1 MTEKD
6 FISEEIGRLKNEGIK
21 NFPVDFSNNFE
32 MTELETPG
40 KTLFMGNNIFGHY
53 EIITSDGTPVF
64 QFDNLSKAKYIVYS
78 SINSS
83 KKIQIPAD
91 EAGIKIIV
99 GNYEKYLDSLL
110 ISIQEDFKKEFPLS
124 QNQHSVSNEIFRKL
138 NLVRI

>member
-1 MTEKD
+1 
-6 FISEEIGRLKNEGIK
+6 
-21 NFPVDFSNNFE
+21 
-32 MTELETPG
+32 
-40 KTLFMGNNIFGHY
+40 MGNNIFGQY

-110 ISIQEDFKKEFPLS
+110 INIQEDFNKEFPLS